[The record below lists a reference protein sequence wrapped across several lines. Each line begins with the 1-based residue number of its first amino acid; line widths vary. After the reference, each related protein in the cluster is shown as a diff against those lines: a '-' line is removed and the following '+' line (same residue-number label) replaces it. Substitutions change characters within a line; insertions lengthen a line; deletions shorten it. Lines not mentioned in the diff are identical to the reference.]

1 MLLSLLLSG
10 LAVGSIYALLSLSI
24 VLIHKSTGVINFA
37 QGEMAMFGTFVAYT
51 VLTKTGLPLV
61 AVFLLGFPFGALIGL
76 VVQKVVME
84 PLRNASELNRLVT
97 TIGLWFMFNSAAG
110 WIWGYD
116 PYRFPSLLPDT
127 PIDIAG
133 SKVTPSALAVIGVT
147 MLLLAAL
154 YLFFEHTRE
163 GIAMRAASSQ
173 PRSARLMGINI
184 SRVATYS
191 WMLATGICVISGM
204 LIAPITFLDQQ
215 MMFSVLLKSFA
226 GAILGGFGSLPGA
239 VVGGLIL
246 GVLEVLLGAYV
257 SNVAKDAFAFVLIIA
272 MLMIWPSGLFGRGG
286 VKKV

>member
-133 SKVTPSALAVIGVT
+133 SKVTPSAPRLSRWSSSTGE
-147 MLLLAAL
+147 L
-154 YLFFEHTRE
+154 RRPD
-163 GIAMRAASSQ
+163 GWPGRRA
-173 PRSARLMGINI
+173 
-184 SRVATYS
+184 
-191 WMLATGICVISGM
+191 
-204 LIAPITFLDQQ
+204 
-215 MMFSVLLKSFA
+215 SF
-226 GAILGGFGSLPGA
+226 IPG
-239 VVGGLIL
+239 
-246 GVLEVLLGAYV
+246 
-257 SNVAKDAFAFVLIIA
+257 
-272 MLMIWPSGLFGRGG
+272 
-286 VKKV
+286 